1 MKKNNIFCTVYK
13 KNRIVN
19 NNMTCKG
26 HEEVHKIKEKI
37 MAGYNRIVM
46 VGNLTRD
53 PELKQLQSGQSV
65 CRLGLATNR
74 QFKNRQTG
82 MQIQEVCYVDVD
94 VWGAQAD
101 SCQQY
106 LAKGRPVLVEGR
118 LKFDSWQDPQGATR
132 SKHSITAD
140 RVVFLSSAGS
150 DAMDEQGDSKDNFS
164 PNSDAEKVTF
174 ATQNTA
180 EFAKVEQAVAKK
192 AAAAKK
198 AQEETSQP
206 VAEKKSSAKVDG
218 LPEFKDEAPF
228 EDDLPF

>member
-1 MKKNNIFCTVYK
+1 
-13 KNRIVN
+13 
-19 NNMTCKG
+19 
-26 HEEVHKIKEKI
+26 

-82 MQIQEVCYVDVD
+82 MQVQEVCYVDVD

-106 LAKGRPVLVEGR
+106 LSKGRPVLIEGR

-140 RVVFLSSAGS
+140 RVVFLSNAGNDSLEESMDMKDSKSEVASAPKSATQKAGS
-150 DAMDEQGDSKDNFS
+150 QPKE
-164 PNSDAEKVTF
+164 EVTF
-174 ATQNTA
+174 GTQDTQ
-180 EFAKVEQAVAKK
+180 EFAKVEKEVAK
-192 AAAAKK
+192 AAQK
-198 AQEETSQP
+198 AQEKSKGS
-206 VAEKKSSAKVDG
+206 EKTVDG